1 MASDPATRTENNEE
15 RSARKGKKTYQ
26 KPSFRFEKVF
36 ETRALVCGKIAATQS
51 SCVGHP
57 QAS

>member
-1 MASDPATRTENNEE
+1 MASDPATRTENIEE

-36 ETRALVCGKIAATQS
+36 ETRALVCGKIAITQS
-51 SCVGHP
+51 NCIGH
-57 QAS
+57 QHSS